1 MVKKTPYTR
10 LLRHKSQSALWF
22 RLVEQCIVKR
32 LVLNIFKILL
42 TPKGGLTML
51 QEEIFRDSK
60 QIVSLLRTSWRNARF
75 SAPLLAIVL
84 AGCVATPT
92 PEEVESSSSEA
103 SSNPVV
109 SSSPASS
116 SSVATSLGVSSVA
129 SASSSSTPAV
139 IQWKACSAEKETC
152 SFEGTSQVRY
162 GANDTWA
169 IENATNAIECTNAA
183 FGGDPLPKVRKSCQ
197 VPVSTTLKAPT
208 ASSSSPATPPT
219 QDLAKLY
226 QDKGCLACHA
236 NGNQITNIN
245 VLVDNNT
252 LVKKIADTMPP
263 NNPGSCV
270 GECAQQLAQHME
282 DLFYQ
287 EVSANIRK
295 SNVPIHSAIRKAKML
310 IEGSAVTEEELKA
323 VQRNPKA
330 IDDLIREWQQEPG
343 YLEKMRWFLEE
354 NLQFSR
360 EIGPDEYVGQLRGT
374 NKANPP
380 TKFVNPKIYQN
391 GQESAIRTIMDL
403 IVRPDRPFTNIA
415 TQTEWMMTP
424 ALMSLFLAF
433 DHPNDPDL
441 LDFRIGVDLSDA
453 EKRYSLAKKIET
465 KRFYFP
471 PPAGLD
477 GFKSQNG
484 SIVKLMR
491 NKEIA
496 FIWGALNQ
504 YSHQTRNKSHSL
516 FKDSDY
522 TTWKKVKIAK
532 ATRNNPRQDF
542 WDLPALRRA
551 DTIYVSSER
560 VGFFSHPNF
569 FGRWE
574 TNDDNQFRV
583 TINQALITAL
593 NLSFAPDDLSITLNE
608 EVLSAEHAAPGT
620 DCYACHRLVDP
631 MRNYFRNLYDDTHG
645 KPRDAASKKAIAEV
659 ASFSFGGETET
670 GNDLMDLG
678 RVIASHPAFAPAW
691 VQKLCF
697 YSNSQNCVETDEE
710 FIRVAQAFKDSNYSF
725 NDLIATFFSSEL
737 FLKDVE
743 EKSAIAQPAF
753 ASISRNQHIC
763 QQLSRRMSKFAGNKQ
778 NPCND
783 SKNGASTIA
792 DNIPADDWTRGA
804 LEPAMP
810 TRPNMFGYTTM
821 ENLCRNVA
829 LNKYG
834 TPAMPAKPIGSYLDD
849 YLLPH
854 IVGLPKSDP
863 RHGDVRKVLID
874 HFRDAKSKQGID
886 SKAAIVSVF
895 TLACSSPLMSSVDF

>member
-1 MVKKTPYTR
+1 MSSK
-10 LLRHKSQSALWF
+10 
-22 RLVEQCIVKR
+22 
-32 LVLNIFKILL
+32 
-42 TPKGGLTML
+42 
-51 QEEIFRDSK
+51 EIFYESK
-60 QIVSLLRTSWRNARF
+60 LISQRLSSSWRHARF
-75 SAPLLAIVL
+75 AAPLLAIAL
-84 AGCVATPT
+84 SGCVATDT
-92 PEEVESSSSEA
+92 SSSS
-103 SSNPVV
+103 STSV
-109 SSSPASS
+109 SS
-116 SSVATSLGVSSVA
+116 SSVSSLASSTN
-129 SASSSSTPAV
+129 SSLSSSSIGMSSSTASSSAPVVT
-139 IQWKACSAEKETC
+139 QWKECSAEKETC

-169 IENATNAIECTNAA
+169 IENATNSIECNNAA
-183 FGGDPLPKVRKSCQ
+183 FGGDPVPKEKKSCQ
-197 VPVSTTLKAPT
+197 VPVSTTLKAPA

-252 LVKKIADTMPP
+252 LIKKIADTMPP
-263 NNPGSCV
+263 NNPSSCV
-270 GECAQQLAQHME
+270 GQCAEQLAQYME
-282 DLFYQ
+282 DLYYQ
-287 EVSANIRK
+287 EVSTNIK
-295 SNVPIHSAIRKAKML
+295 KANVPIHSAIRKAKML
-310 IEGSAVTEEELKA
+310 IEGSAVTEDELKT
-323 VQRNPKA
+323 VQRNPDA
-330 IDDLIREWQQEPG
+330 IEDLIREWQQEPG

-360 EIGPDEYVGQLRGT
+360 EIGPEQYVGQLRGT
-374 NKANPP
+374 GKANPP
-380 TKFVNPKIYQN
+380 TKFVNPKIYEN
-391 GQESAIRTIMDL
+391 GKESAIRSIMDL
-403 IVRPDRPFTNIA
+403 IIRPDRPFNNIA

-433 DHPNDPDL
+433 DHPNDSKL
-441 LDFRIGVDLSDA
+441 LDFRIGVDLKDN
-453 EKRYSLAKKIET
+453 EKRYNMAKKIET
-465 KRFYFP
+465 RRFYFP
-471 PPAGLD
+471 PPKGAK
-477 GFKSQNG
+477 GFTDQG
-484 SIVKLMR
+484 GIVQTIMA

-496 FIWGALNQ
+496 FVWGALNQ
-504 YSHQTRNKSHSL
+504 YSDQTSDKSHAL

-522 TTWKKVKIAK
+522 TTWKRVKIAK
-532 ATRNNPRQDF
+532 ATKNNPRQDF
-542 WDLPALRRA
+542 WDLPALRNA
-551 DTIYVSSER
+551 DTIYLDSER

-593 NLSFAPDDLSITLNE
+593 NLSFAPDDLSITLND

-645 KPRDAASKKAIAEV
+645 KPRDAASKKAIAEI

-678 RVIASHPAFAPAW
+678 RVIATHPAFAPAW

-697 YSNSQNCVETDEE
+697 YSNSQECIETDEE
-710 FIRVAQAFKDSNYSF
+710 FVRVAQAFKDSNFSF
-725 NDLIATFFSSEL
+725 NDLIVTFFSSEL

-743 EKSAIAQPAF
+743 EKSAVAQPAF

-778 NPCND
+778 NPCGEG
-783 SKNGASTIA
+783 KNGVSTIA
-792 DNIPADDWTRGA
+792 ANIPADDWTRGA
-804 LEPAMP
+804 LAPATP

-821 ENLCRNVA
+821 ENMCRNVA

-834 TPAMPAKPIGSYLDD
+834 SAAMPAKAIGAYLDD

-854 IVGLPKSDP
+854 ILGLPQSDP
-863 RHGDVRKVLID
+863 RHDNVRQVLIQ
-874 HFRDAKSKQGID
+874 HYREAKKKNGVTD
-886 SKAAIVSVF
+886 KDAIVSVF
-895 TLACSSPLMSSVDF
+895 TLGCVSPLMSSVDF